1 LNESIYY
8 SIHLFLLYLFQ
19 LVMVHLEDV
28 IELLSD
34 EKCRDYVLDILY
46 SIANQIPIALEPYLV
61 LFDKK
66 STYYDSFKIDKIIG
80 LVGKSLK
87 GKAEF
92 CTNLLIQ
99 RIKLIQ
105 QKSSKANSL
114 NKRFS
119 FCTTAAAAAA
129 ASSTTG
135 QRYSYQLPNVNGTI
149 LHDSIDDLDDIYSNF
164 PFFNNN

>member
-1 LNESIYY
+1 
-8 SIHLFLLYLFQ
+8 
-19 LVMVHLEDV
+19 MVHLEDV

-34 EKCRDYVLDILY
+34 EKCRDYVLDIMY
-46 SIANQIPIALEPYLV
+46 SIANQMPIALEPYLY

-80 LVGKSLK
+80 LIGKSLK

-92 CTNLLIQ
+92 CTNLLMQ

-114 NKRFS
+114 NKRYS

-129 ASSTTG
+129 TVG
-135 QRYSYQLPNVNGTI
+135 QRYSYQMPNANGSI
-149 LHDSIDDLDDIYSNF
+149 LHDSIDDLDDIYSET
-164 PFFNNN
+164 FNLFLKYIILFHLSSFIVYSCV

>member
-1 LNESIYY
+1 
-8 SIHLFLLYLFQ
+8 
-19 LVMVHLEDV
+19 MVHLEDV

-80 LVGKSLK
+80 LIGKSLK

-114 NKRFS
+114 NKRYS
-119 FCTTAAAAAA
+119 FCTTAAAAA
-129 ASSTTG
+129 G
-135 QRYSYQLPNVNGTI
+135 QRYSYQMPNANGSI
-149 LHDSIDDLDDIYSNF
+149 LHDSIDDLDDIYSET
-164 PFFNNN
+164 FNLFVK